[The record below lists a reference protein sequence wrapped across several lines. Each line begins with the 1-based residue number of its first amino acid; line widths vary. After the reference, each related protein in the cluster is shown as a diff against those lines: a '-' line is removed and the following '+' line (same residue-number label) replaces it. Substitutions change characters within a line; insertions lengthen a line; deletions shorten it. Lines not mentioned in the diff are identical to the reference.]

1 MVAPP
6 QTSDQ
11 EPPGTV
17 ADEPAPEATPTR
29 RQAHKL
35 RIERALQQAALTLFA
50 EQGYDATT
58 TDEIADRA
66 GVSHRTFFRYFPTKE
81 SVLFV
86 GEYGWFQSFTK
97 NFLAQPADQSDLE
110 AMRATLRM
118 LAGDLTKIRRAL
130 ALYER
135 AVESSATLRGGLFD
149 RQQEDIATVADAIAS
164 RRGLKKPDEACFVLA
179 TTMLVMYRRG
189 VMRWLAGPASVDP
202 RTLIDEVFDLLV
214 AGLSPPESA
223 PRRRGS
229 LRSASR

>member
-1 MVAPP
+1 VANER
-6 QTSDQ
+6 T
-11 EPPGTV
+11 T
-17 ADEPAPEATPTR
+17 EATPSR

-35 RIERALQQAALTLFA
+35 RIQRALQQASLTLFA

-97 NFLAQPADQSDLE
+97 HFLAQPAELTDLE
-110 AMRATLRM
+110 AMRTTLRL
-118 LAGDLTKIRRAL
+118 LAADLSKIRRAL

-149 RQQEDIATVADAIAS
+149 RQQQDIGTLAEAIAS
-164 RRGLKKPDEACFVLA
+164 RRQLDQPDEACSVLA
-179 TTMLVMYRRG
+179 TVVLIMYRRA
-189 VMRWLAGPASVDP
+189 VMRWLEGPASVDP
-202 RTLIDEVFDLLV
+202 RNVIDEVFDLL
-214 AGLSPPESA
+214 AAAFIPPRLPPRPK
-223 PRRRGS
+223 PRRRTG
-229 LRSASR
+229 AGIG